1 MPYVFDWVP
10 IVAIVMGCLTVL
22 IPLSIVTLRFAIK
35 PIAEAVA
42 HMRSSGAS
50 QEELAIMR
58 QRLAL
63 LEQMV
68 GSLETEVTR
77 IGEAQDFQTELLK
90 PGRPEA

>member
-1 MPYVFDWVP
+1 MPTGVDWIP
-10 IVAIVMGCLTVL
+10 IVAIVMGSLTVL

-50 QEELAIMR
+50 QEEMAIMR

-63 LEQMV
+63 LEQTV
-68 GSLETEVTR
+68 GGLETEVTR

-90 PGRPEA
+90 PGS

>member
-1 MPYVFDWVP
+1 MPTGVDWIP
-10 IVAIVMGCLTVL
+10 IVAIVMGSLTVL

-50 QEELAIMR
+50 QEEMAIMR

-63 LEQMV
+63 LEQTV
-68 GSLETEVTR
+68 GGLETEVTR
-77 IGEAQDFQTELLK
+77 IGEAQDFQNELLK
-90 PGRPEA
+90 PGS